1 MKDLKVAHLG
11 GGGAKGTE
19 SLTSILLIYQVFYFI
34 KHEGNE
40 IFPFTRFKLLKLE
53 LRSSIH
59 KNAIDIE
66 TLKRTYLTKNICIWK
81 Y

>member
-11 GGGAKGTE
+11 GGGAEATE
-19 SLTSILLIYQVFYFI
+19 SLTSILLIYQVFSFT
-34 KHEGNE
+34 KHERNE

-53 LRSSIH
+53 LRSSSH
-59 KNAIDIE
+59 KNAIDIK
-66 TLKRTYLTKNICIWK
+66 THNWTYLTKNICIWK